1 MQKIKRCVSQV
12 DESKNYTTHFLPL
25 LAISL
30 MYLGALKNKLAGLFK
45 KLYAVAQASIIHMR
59 ARAGGC
65 GENIFLS
72 FQSCVLADGG
82 QRTLFSFAWHRRENL
97 SPALSS

>member
-12 DESKNYTTHFLPL
+12 DESKKLHNAFFLAL
-25 LAISL
+25 SAISL

-82 QRTLFSFAWHRRENL
+82 RRTLFSFA
-97 SPALSS
+97 